1 MRPRGTFGLCCV
13 HILQLKT
20 HSAVYTRLLNLQLC
34 YKPLGIIR
42 RVTTSQKV
50 QISCLDVFQKLYNTN
65 FAWHRSRGFLRDRVA
80 KPEFRHSPISYLR
93 TIKNNFSEI
102 WESIHHIKWREG
114 RIWASHI
121 KTHCRHSCCNKI
133 FQTHPKSDLHGQ
145 DDDLN
150 ENHNYITC
158 LFILQVAH

>member
-1 MRPRGTFGLCCV
+1 MTPRGTFGLCCV

-20 HSAVYTRLLNLQLC
+20 HSAVYTRLLTLQLC

-50 QISCLDVFQKLYNTN
+50 QISCLDVLQKLYNTN

-93 TIKNNFSEI
+93 TIKNNFPEI
-102 WESIHHIKWREG
+102 WDLYIILNEG
-114 RIWASHI
+114 REEFGLPILRHI
-121 KTHCRHSCCNKI
+121 VDI
-133 FQTHPKSDLHGQ
+133 PVAIKSFKRTQNL
-145 DDDLN
+145 
-150 ENHNYITC
+150 TC
-158 LFILQVAH
+158 MD